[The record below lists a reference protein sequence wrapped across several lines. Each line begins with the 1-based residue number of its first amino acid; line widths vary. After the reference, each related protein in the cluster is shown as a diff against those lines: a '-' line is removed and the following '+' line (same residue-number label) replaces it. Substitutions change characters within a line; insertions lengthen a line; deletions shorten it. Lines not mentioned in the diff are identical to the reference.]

1 LKILHSFSLLEWYNN
16 YLIFDIF
23 EVKLSMNPKVFV
35 FAAVLVIAGILG
47 TIVIIGPDMEAP
59 NQGNNVTTE
68 NAPTIKLVTVDLEDI
83 SVLKINE
90 RSATIEIAFEISNPN
105 PRAVI
110 IQTMD
115 FNLFET
121 GFSSYEQ
128 LAGGTIGSR
137 PEGMVEFG
145 SNYYTLLG
153 ESSIVLKKKIT
164 IANTA
169 TSGELWDALESEYD
183 NGESGSASWW
193 VTGTVYFNL
202 SSMTSGQEN
211 TVPFEFFR

>member
-1 LKILHSFSLLEWYNN
+1 
-16 YLIFDIF
+16 
-23 EVKLSMNPKVFV
+23 MNPKIFVFV
-35 FAAVLVIAGILG
+35 AVLALAGILG
-47 TIVIIGPDMEAP
+47 GILLVGPTMTAP
-59 NQGNNVTTE
+59 GQGNNDTGE
-68 NAPTIKLVTVDLEDI
+68 NAPAIKLVTVELEDI
-83 SVLKINE
+83 SVLKISE

-153 ESSIVLKKKIT
+153 ENSIVLKKKMVIK
-164 IANTA
+164 NTA
-169 TSGELWDALESEYD
+169 TSSELWDSLKSEYE
-183 NGESGSASWW
+183 NGESGSAKWW
-193 VTGTVYFNL
+193 VYGTVYFNL

>member
-1 LKILHSFSLLEWYNN
+1 
-16 YLIFDIF
+16 
-23 EVKLSMNPKVFV
+23 MNPKVFV
-35 FAAVLVIAGILG
+35 FAAVLAIIGILG
-47 TIVIIGPDMEAP
+47 AIVLVGPDMQAP
-59 NQGNNVTTE
+59 GQGNNNSVE
-68 NAPTIKLVTVDLEDI
+68 NAPTIELLQVELADLSVT
-83 SVLKINE
+83 KINE
-90 RSATIEIAFEISNPN
+90 RSATIEIAFEIFNPN

-110 IQTMD
+110 VQTMD
-115 FNLFET
+115 YNLFET

-153 ESSIVLKKKIT
+153 ENSIVLKKKMVIK
-164 IANTA
+164 NTA
-169 TSGELWDALESEYD
+169 SSNELWDSLKSEYE
-183 NGESGSASWW
+183 NGESGSAKWW
-193 VTGTVYFNL
+193 VYGTVYFNL

>member
-1 LKILHSFSLLEWYNN
+1 
-16 YLIFDIF
+16 
-23 EVKLSMNPKVFV
+23 MNPKVFV
-35 FAAVLVIAGILG
+35 FAAVLGIIGILG
-47 TIVIIGPDMEAP
+47 AIVLVGPDMQAP
-59 NQGNNVTTE
+59 GQGNNNSVE
-68 NAPTIKLVTVDLEDI
+68 NAPTIELLKVELADI
-83 SVLKINE
+83 SVTKINE
-90 RSATIEIAFEISNPN
+90 RSATIEIAFEIFNPN

-110 IQTMD
+110 VQTMD
-115 FNLFET
+115 YNLFET

-153 ESSIVLKKKIT
+153 DNSIVLKKKMVIK
-164 IANTA
+164 NTA
-169 TSGELWDALESEYD
+169 SSSELWDSLQSEYE
-183 NGESGSASWW
+183 NGESGSAKWW
-193 VTGTVYFNL
+193 VYGTVYFNL

>member
-1 LKILHSFSLLEWYNN
+1 
-16 YLIFDIF
+16 
-23 EVKLSMNPKVFV
+23 MNPKIFV

-47 TIVIIGPDMEAP
+47 TIVIIGPDMQAP
-59 NQGNNVTTE
+59 SQGNNVSTE

-83 SVLKINE
+83 SVTKINE

-153 ESSIVLKKKIT
+153 NNSIVLKDKIT
-164 IANTA
+164 IPNTQNG
-169 TSGELWDALESEYD
+169 GELWDALET
-183 NGESGSASWW
+183 NTASYRIS
-193 VTGTVYFNL
+193 GTVYYNL

-211 TVPFEFFR
+211 TLDYEFFK

>member
-1 LKILHSFSLLEWYNN
+1 
-16 YLIFDIF
+16 
-23 EVKLSMNPKVFV
+23 MNHKVFV
-35 FAAVLVIAGILG
+35 FAAVLGIIGILG
-47 TIVIIGPDMEAP
+47 AIVLVGPDMQAP
-59 NQGNNVTTE
+59 GQGNNNTVE
-68 NAPTIKLVTVDLEDI
+68 NAPTIELLEVELADLSVT
-83 SVLKINE
+83 KINE
-90 RSATIEIAFEISNPN
+90 RSATIEIAFEIFNPN

-110 IQTMD
+110 VQTMD
-115 FNLFET
+115 YNLFET

-153 ESSIVLKKKIT
+153 ENSIVLKKKMVIK
-164 IANTA
+164 NTA
-169 TSGELWDALESEYD
+169 SSSELWDSLKSEYE
-183 NGESGSASWW
+183 NGESGSAKWW
-193 VTGTVYFNL
+193 VYGTVYFNL

>member
-1 LKILHSFSLLEWYNN
+1 
-16 YLIFDIF
+16 
-23 EVKLSMNPKVFV
+23 MNPKVFV
-35 FAAVLVIAGILG
+35 FAAVLAIIGFLG
-47 TIVIIGPDMEAP
+47 AIVLVGPDMQAP
-59 NQGNNVTTE
+59 GQGINNSVE
-68 NAPTIKLVTVDLEDI
+68 NAPTIELLKVELADLSVT
-83 SVLKINE
+83 KINE
-90 RSATIEIAFEISNPN
+90 RSATIEIAFEIFNPN

-110 IQTMD
+110 VQTMD
-115 FNLFET
+115 YNLFET

-153 ESSIVLKKKIT
+153 ENSIVLKKKMVIK
-164 IANTA
+164 NTA
-169 TSGELWDALESEYD
+169 SSSELWDSLKSEYE
-183 NGESGSASWW
+183 NGESGSAKWW
-193 VTGTVYFNL
+193 VYGTVYFNL

>member
-1 LKILHSFSLLEWYNN
+1 
-16 YLIFDIF
+16 
-23 EVKLSMNPKVFV
+23 MNPKIFV

-47 TIVIIGPDMEAP
+47 SIVLIGPDMQAP
-59 NQGNNVTTE
+59 SQGNNAATE
-68 NAPTIKLVTVDLEDI
+68 NAPTIKLVTVDLADI
-83 SVLKINE
+83 SVTKINE
-90 RSATIEIAFEISNPN
+90 RSATLEIAFEISNPN

-153 ESSIVLKKKIT
+153 ENSIILKKKMT
-164 IANTA
+164 IKNTA
-169 TSGELWDALESEYD
+169 TSSELWDALESEYE
-183 NGESGSASWW
+183 NGESGTASWW
-193 VTGTVYFNL
+193 VYGTVYFNL

>member
-1 LKILHSFSLLEWYNN
+1 
-16 YLIFDIF
+16 
-23 EVKLSMNPKVFV
+23 MNPKVFV
-35 FAAVLVIAGILG
+35 FAAVLAIIGILG
-47 TIVIIGPDMEAP
+47 GIVLIGPDMQAP
-59 NQGNNVTTE
+59 GQGNNNSVE
-68 NAPTIKLVTVDLEDI
+68 NAPTIELLEVELADLSVT
-83 SVLKINE
+83 KINE
-90 RSATIEIAFEISNPN
+90 RSATIEIAFEIFNPN

-110 IQTMD
+110 VQTMD
-115 FNLFET
+115 YNLFET

-153 ESSIVLKKKIT
+153 ENSIVLKNKMVIK
-164 IANTA
+164 NTA
-169 TSGELWDALESEYD
+169 SSSELWDSLKSEYE
-183 NGESGSASWW
+183 NGESGSAKWW
-193 VTGTVYFNL
+193 VYGTVYFNL

>member
-1 LKILHSFSLLEWYNN
+1 
-16 YLIFDIF
+16 
-23 EVKLSMNPKVFV
+23 MNPKVFV
-35 FAAVLVIAGILG
+35 FAAVLTIVGILG
-47 TIVIIGPDMEAP
+47 AIVLVGPDMQAP
-59 NQGNNVTTE
+59 GQGNNNSVE
-68 NAPTIKLVTVDLEDI
+68 NAPTIELLKVELADLSVT
-83 SVLKINE
+83 KINE
-90 RSATIEIAFEISNPN
+90 RSATIEIAFEIFNPN

-110 IQTMD
+110 VQTMD
-115 FNLFET
+115 YNLFET

-153 ESSIVLKKKIT
+153 ENSIVLKKKMVIK
-164 IANTA
+164 NTA
-169 TSGELWDALESEYD
+169 SSSELWDSLQSEYE
-183 NGESGSASWW
+183 NGESGSAKWW
-193 VTGTVYFNL
+193 VYGTVYFNL

>member
-1 LKILHSFSLLEWYNN
+1 
-16 YLIFDIF
+16 
-23 EVKLSMNPKVFV
+23 MNPKVFV
-35 FAAVLVIAGILG
+35 FAAVLAIIGILG
-47 TIVIIGPDMEAP
+47 AIVLVGPDMQAP
-59 NQGNNVTTE
+59 GQGNNNSVE
-68 NAPTIKLVTVDLEDI
+68 NAPTIELLKVELADLSVT
-83 SVLKINE
+83 KINE
-90 RSATIEIAFEISNPN
+90 RSATIEIAFEVFNPN

-110 IQTMD
+110 VQTMD
-115 FNLFET
+115 YNLFET

-153 ESSIVLKKKIT
+153 ENSIVLKKKMVIK
-164 IANTA
+164 NTA
-169 TSGELWDALESEYD
+169 SSSELWDSLKSEYE
-183 NGESGSASWW
+183 NGESGSAKWW
-193 VTGTVYFNL
+193 VYGTVYFNL

>member
-1 LKILHSFSLLEWYNN
+1 
-16 YLIFDIF
+16 
-23 EVKLSMNPKVFV
+23 MNPKVFV
-35 FAAVLVIAGILG
+35 FAAVLGIIGILG
-47 TIVIIGPDMEAP
+47 AIVLVGPDMQAP
-59 NQGNNVTTE
+59 GQGNNNSVE
-68 NAPTIKLVTVDLEDI
+68 NAPTIELLDVELADLSVT
-83 SVLKINE
+83 KINE
-90 RSATIEIAFEISNPN
+90 RSATIEIAFEIFNPN

-110 IQTMD
+110 VQTMD
-115 FNLFET
+115 YNLFET

-153 ESSIVLKKKIT
+153 ENSIVLKKKMVIK
-164 IANTA
+164 NTA
-169 TSGELWDALESEYD
+169 SSSELWDSLKSEYE
-183 NGESGSASWW
+183 NGESGSAKWW
-193 VTGTVYFNL
+193 VYGTVYFNL

>member
-1 LKILHSFSLLEWYNN
+1 
-16 YLIFDIF
+16 
-23 EVKLSMNPKVFV
+23 MNPKVFV
-35 FAAVLVIAGILG
+35 FAAVLAIIGILG
-47 TIVIIGPDMEAP
+47 AIVLVGPDMQAP
-59 NQGNNVTTE
+59 GQGNNNSVE
-68 NAPTIKLVTVDLEDI
+68 NAPTIELLEVELADLSVT
-83 SVLKINE
+83 KINE
-90 RSATIEIAFEISNPN
+90 RSATIEIAFEIFNPN

-110 IQTMD
+110 VQTMD
-115 FNLFET
+115 YNLFET

-153 ESSIVLKKKIT
+153 ENSIVLKKKMVIK
-164 IANTA
+164 NTA
-169 TSGELWDALESEYD
+169 SSSELWDSLKSEYE
-183 NGESGSASWW
+183 NGESGSAKWR
-193 VTGTVYFNL
+193 VYGTVYFNL

>member
-1 LKILHSFSLLEWYNN
+1 
-16 YLIFDIF
+16 
-23 EVKLSMNPKVFV
+23 MNPKIFV
-35 FAAVLVIAGILG
+35 GIACAALVVVLGGILLVG
-47 TIVIIGPDMEAP
+47 PTMIVAS
-59 NQGNNVTTE
+59 QNNNSQPSNVLQVKPLEVELGEITVESISERT
-68 NAPTIKLVTVDLEDI
+68 ATIKVAF
-83 SVLKINE
+83 KI
-90 RSATIEIAFEISNPN
+90 INPN

-110 IQTMD
+110 VQTMD
-115 FNLFET
+115 YQLYEST
-121 GFSSYEQ
+121 YSDYEQ
-128 LAGGTIGSR
+128 IAGGEIGSR

>member
-1 LKILHSFSLLEWYNN
+1 
-16 YLIFDIF
+16 
-23 EVKLSMNPKVFV
+23 MNPKIFV
-35 FAAVLVIAGILG
+35 FAAVLGIAGILG
-47 TIVIIGPDMEAP
+47 SIVLIGPDMQAP
-59 NQGNNVTTE
+59 SQGNNPVTE
-68 NAPTIKLVTVDLEDI
+68 NAPTIKLVTVDLADI
-83 SVLKINE
+83 SVTKINE
-90 RSATIEIAFEISNPN
+90 RSATLEIAFEISNPN

-153 ESSIVLKKKIT
+153 ENSIVLKKKMT
-164 IANTA
+164 IKNTA
-169 TSGELWDALESEYD
+169 NFW
-183 NGESGSASWW
+183 
-193 VTGTVYFNL
+193 
-202 SSMTSGQEN
+202 
-211 TVPFEFFR
+211 

>member
-1 LKILHSFSLLEWYNN
+1 
-16 YLIFDIF
+16 
-23 EVKLSMNPKVFV
+23 MNPKIFVFV
-35 FAAVLVIAGILG
+35 AVLALAGILG
-47 TIVIIGPDMEAP
+47 GILLVGPTMTAP
-59 NQGNNVTTE
+59 GQGNNDTGE
-68 NAPTIKLVTVDLEDI
+68 NAPAIKLVTVELEDI
-83 SVLKINE
+83 SVLKISE

-115 FNLFET
+115 FNLYET

-153 ESSIVLKKKIT
+153 ENSIVLKKKMVIK
-164 IANTA
+164 NTA
-169 TSGELWDALESEYD
+169 TSSELWDSLKSEYE
-183 NGESGSASWW
+183 NGESGSAKWW
-193 VTGTVYFNL
+193 VYGTVYFNL

>member
-1 LKILHSFSLLEWYNN
+1 
-16 YLIFDIF
+16 
-23 EVKLSMNPKVFV
+23 MNPKVFV
-35 FAAVLVIAGILG
+35 FAAVLAIIGILG
-47 TIVIIGPDMEAP
+47 AIVLVGPDMQAP
-59 NQGNNVTTE
+59 GQGNNNSVE
-68 NAPTIKLVTVDLEDI
+68 NAPTIELLEVELADLSVT
-83 SVLKINE
+83 KINE
-90 RSATIEIAFEISNPN
+90 RSATIEIAFEIFNPN

-110 IQTMD
+110 VQTMD
-115 FNLFET
+115 YNLFET

-145 SNYYTLLG
+145 SNYYTVLG
-153 ESSIVLKKKIT
+153 NNAIVLKKEMT
-164 IANTA
+164 IKNTA
-169 TSGELWDALESEYD
+169 TSGELWDALQSEYE

-193 VTGTVYFNL
+193 VYGTVYFNL

>member
-1 LKILHSFSLLEWYNN
+1 
-16 YLIFDIF
+16 
-23 EVKLSMNPKVFV
+23 MNPKVFV

-153 ESSIVLKKKIT
+153 NNSIVLKDKIVVP
-164 IANTA
+164 NTL
-169 TSGELWDALESEYD
+169 SDGLWDALKTD
-183 NGESGSASWW
+183 TASWRIS
-193 VTGTVYFNL
+193 GTVYYNL

-211 TVPFEFFR
+211 TLDYEFFK

>member
-1 LKILHSFSLLEWYNN
+1 
-16 YLIFDIF
+16 
-23 EVKLSMNPKVFV
+23 MNPKVFV
-35 FAAVLVIAGILG
+35 FAAVLGIIGILG
-47 TIVIIGPDMEAP
+47 AIVLVGPDMQAP
-59 NQGNNVTTE
+59 GQGNNNSVE
-68 NAPTIKLVTVDLEDI
+68 NAPTIELLEVELADLSVT
-83 SVLKINE
+83 KINE
-90 RSATIEIAFEISNPN
+90 RSATIEIAFEIFNPN

-110 IQTMD
+110 VQTMD
-115 FNLFET
+115 YNLFET

-153 ESSIVLKKKIT
+153 DNSIVLKKKMVIK
-164 IANTA
+164 NTA
-169 TSGELWDALESEYD
+169 SSSELWDSLQSEYEF
-183 NGESGSASWW
+183 GESGSAKWW
-193 VTGTVYFNL
+193 VYGTVYFNL

>member
-1 LKILHSFSLLEWYNN
+1 
-16 YLIFDIF
+16 
-23 EVKLSMNPKVFV
+23 MNPKVFV

-47 TIVIIGPDMEAP
+47 TIVIIGPDMQAP
-59 NQGNNVTTE
+59 SQGNNVTNE

-83 SVLKINE
+83 SVTKIND
-90 RSATIEIAFEISNPN
+90 RSATIKIEFKISNPN

-110 IQTMD
+110 VQTMD

-145 SNYYTLLG
+145 SNYYTVLG
-153 ESSIVLKKKIT
+153 DNSIVLKKEMT
-164 IANTA
+164 IKNTA
-169 TSGELWDALESEYD
+169 TSSELWDALQSEYD

-193 VTGTVYFNL
+193 VYGTVYFNL

>member
-1 LKILHSFSLLEWYNN
+1 
-16 YLIFDIF
+16 
-23 EVKLSMNPKVFV
+23 MNPKVFV
-35 FAAVLVIAGILG
+35 FAAVLTIIGILG
-47 TIVIIGPDMEAP
+47 AIVLVGPDMQAP
-59 NQGNNVTTE
+59 GQGNNNSVE
-68 NAPTIKLVTVDLEDI
+68 NAPTIELLQVELADLSVT
-83 SVLKINE
+83 KINE
-90 RSATIEIAFEISNPN
+90 RSATIEIAFEIFNPN

-110 IQTMD
+110 VQTMD
-115 FNLFET
+115 YNLFET

-145 SNYYTLLG
+145 SNYYTVLG
-153 ESSIVLKKKIT
+153 ENAIVLKKEMIIK
-164 IANTA
+164 NTA
-169 TSGELWDALESEYD
+169 TSSELWDALKSEYD

-193 VTGTVYFNL
+193 VYGTVYFNL

>member
-1 LKILHSFSLLEWYNN
+1 
-16 YLIFDIF
+16 
-23 EVKLSMNPKVFV
+23 MNPKVFV
-35 FAAVLVIAGILG
+35 FAAVLVIVGILG
-47 TIVIIGPDMEAP
+47 SIVLIGPDMQAP
-59 NQGNNVTTE
+59 NQGNNNANQ
-68 NAPTIKLVTVDLEDI
+68 NAPTIKLVTVDLQDI
-83 SVLKINE
+83 SVTKINE

-121 GFSSYEQ
+121 GFSSSEQ

-153 ESSIVLKKKIT
+153 ENSIVLKKKMT

-169 TSGELWDALESEYD
+169 TSGALWDSLQSEYD

>member
-1 LKILHSFSLLEWYNN
+1 
-16 YLIFDIF
+16 
-23 EVKLSMNPKVFV
+23 MNPKIFV
-35 FAAVLVIAGILG
+35 FAAVLTIVGILG
-47 TIVIIGPDMEAP
+47 AIVLVGPDMQAP
-59 NQGNNVTTE
+59 SQGNNNSVE
-68 NAPTIKLVTVDLEDI
+68 NAPTIELLQVELADLSVT
-83 SVLKINE
+83 KINE
-90 RSATIEIAFEISNPN
+90 RSATIEIAFEIFNPN

-110 IQTMD
+110 VQTMD
-115 FNLFET
+115 YNLFET

-145 SNYYTLLG
+145 SNYYTVLG
-153 ESSIVLKKKIT
+153 ENAIVLKKEMIIK
-164 IANTA
+164 NTA
-169 TSGELWDALESEYD
+169 TSSELWDALKSEYD

-193 VTGTVYFNL
+193 VYGTVYFNL

>member
-1 LKILHSFSLLEWYNN
+1 
-16 YLIFDIF
+16 
-23 EVKLSMNPKVFV
+23 MNPKVFV
-35 FAAVLVIAGILG
+35 FAAVLAMIGIVG
-47 TIVIIGPDMEAP
+47 AIVLVGPDMQAP
-59 NQGNNVTTE
+59 GQGNNNSVE
-68 NAPTIKLVTVDLEDI
+68 NAPTIELLEVELADLSVT
-83 SVLKINE
+83 KINE
-90 RSATIEIAFEISNPN
+90 RSATIEIAFEIFNPN

-110 IQTMD
+110 VQTMD
-115 FNLFET
+115 YNLFET

-153 ESSIVLKKKIT
+153 ENSIVLKKKMVIK
-164 IANTA
+164 NTA
-169 TSGELWDALESEYD
+169 SSSELWDSLKSEYE
-183 NGESGSASWW
+183 NGESGSAKWW
-193 VTGTVYFNL
+193 VYGTVYFNL

>member
-1 LKILHSFSLLEWYNN
+1 
-16 YLIFDIF
+16 
-23 EVKLSMNPKVFV
+23 MNPKVFV
-35 FAAVLVIAGILG
+35 FAAVLTIVGILG
-47 TIVIIGPDMEAP
+47 AIVLVGPDMQAP
-59 NQGNNVTTE
+59 SQGNNNSVE
-68 NAPTIKLVTVDLEDI
+68 NAPTIELLQVELADLSVT
-83 SVLKINE
+83 KINE
-90 RSATIEIAFEISNPN
+90 RSATIEIAFEIFNPN

-110 IQTMD
+110 VQTMD
-115 FNLFET
+115 YNLFET

-153 ESSIVLKKKIT
+153 ENSIVLKKKMVIK
-164 IANTA
+164 NTA
-169 TSGELWDALESEYD
+169 SSSELWDSLQSEYE
-183 NGESGSASWW
+183 NGESGSAKWW
-193 VTGTVYFNL
+193 VYGTVYFNL

>member
-1 LKILHSFSLLEWYNN
+1 
-16 YLIFDIF
+16 
-23 EVKLSMNPKVFV
+23 MNPKVFV
-35 FAAVLVIAGILG
+35 FTAVLAIIGILG
-47 TIVIIGPDMEAP
+47 AIVLIGPDMQAP
-59 NQGNNVTTE
+59 GQGNNNSIE
-68 NAPTIKLVTVDLEDI
+68 NAPTIELLEVELADLSVT
-83 SVLKINE
+83 KINE
-90 RSATIEIAFEISNPN
+90 RSATIEIAFEIFNPN

-110 IQTMD
+110 VQTMD
-115 FNLFET
+115 YNLFET

-153 ESSIVLKKKIT
+153 ENSIVLKKKMVIK
-164 IANTA
+164 NTA
-169 TSGELWDALESEYD
+169 SSSELWDSLKSEYE
-183 NGESGSASWW
+183 NGESGSAKWW
-193 VTGTVYFNL
+193 VYGTVYFNL

>member
-1 LKILHSFSLLEWYNN
+1 
-16 YLIFDIF
+16 
-23 EVKLSMNPKVFV
+23 MNPKVFV
-35 FAAVLVIAGILG
+35 FAAVLAIIGILG
-47 TIVIIGPDMEAP
+47 AIVLVGPDMQAP
-59 NQGNNVTTE
+59 GQGNNNSVE
-68 NAPTIKLVTVDLEDI
+68 NAPTIELLEVELADLSVT
-83 SVLKINE
+83 KINE
-90 RSATIEIAFEISNPN
+90 RSATIEIAFEIFNPN

-110 IQTMD
+110 VQTMD
-115 FNLFET
+115 YNLFET

-153 ESSIVLKKKIT
+153 ENSIVLKKKMVIK
-164 IANTA
+164 NTA
-169 TSGELWDALESEYD
+169 SSSELWDSLQSEYE
-183 NGESGSASWW
+183 NGESGSAKWW
-193 VTGTVYFNL
+193 VYGTVYFNL

>member
-1 LKILHSFSLLEWYNN
+1 
-16 YLIFDIF
+16 
-23 EVKLSMNPKVFV
+23 MNPKIFVFV
-35 FAAVLVIAGILG
+35 AVLALAGILG
-47 TIVIIGPDMEAP
+47 GILLVGPTMTAP
-59 NQGNNVTTE
+59 GQGNNDTGE
-68 NAPTIKLVTVDLEDI
+68 NAPAIKLVTVELEDI
-83 SVLKINE
+83 SVLKISE

-115 FNLFET
+115 FNLYET

-153 ESSIVLKKKIT
+153 ENSIVLKKKIT
-164 IANTA
+164 LPNTA
-169 TSGELWDALESEYD
+169 TSGELWKALESEYE
-183 NGESGSASWW
+183 NGQSGSASWW

>member
-1 LKILHSFSLLEWYNN
+1 
-16 YLIFDIF
+16 
-23 EVKLSMNPKVFV
+23 MNPKIFV

-47 TIVIIGPDMEAP
+47 SIVLIGPDMQAP
-59 NQGNNVTTE
+59 SQGNNVSTE
-68 NAPTIKLVTVDLEDI
+68 NTPTIKLVTVELEDI
-83 SVLKINE
+83 SVLKISE

-115 FNLFET
+115 FNLYET

-153 ESSIVLKKKIT
+153 ENSIVLKKKMVIK
-164 IANTA
+164 NTA
-169 TSGELWDALESEYD
+169 SSSELWDSLKSEYE
-183 NGESGSASWW
+183 NGESGI
-193 VTGTVYFNL
+193 FL
-202 SSMTSGQEN
+202 STCH
-211 TVPFEFFR
+211 